1 MVKCIRCRYAKML
14 GDWGKESFMIFCVK
28 QGLFLDPF
36 KPRNC
41 SEYFEV
47 DVMDYVG
54 RLIKA
59 ERAEASRKARRPRR
73 RKRKKGNVTS
83 RKTVRKRAQEEGAG

>member
-1 MVKCIRCRYAKML
+1 MVKCIRCRYAVII
-14 GDWGKESFMIFCVK
+14 GKDTFLIYCTR
-28 QGLFLDPF
+28 QGLILDPL

-41 SEYFEV
+41 SEYMEV
-47 DVMDYVG
+47 DVLDYVG